1 MADTLRIIPLGGV
14 GEVGKN
20 ITVIEAAGE
29 ILVVDCGLAF
39 PDPEMLGI
47 DLVIPDATY
56 LAEKRDRVR
65 GDHPHPRPRGPHRR
79 RCRTSC
85 REIPG
90 TPIYATRLTE
100 GLVQG
105 KLREH
110 KLLDSTPLHVVE
122 PGREF
127 AVGVVPDHARSG
139 SATRSPTGSGTRST
153 RRSARSSTPATSSS
167 TTRRPTAGAPTSG
180 CIAEIGN
187 RGVEFLLSDSTRAE
201 KEGYTLSEATVGES
215 LHRLVGEAHGPRDRG
230 DLRQQHRPRPAGAST
245 PPWAHGR
252 KMVALGRSM
261 EQNTAIALERGYLD
275 DRDGTLVRKDQLQRL
290 PKEELVVMTT
300 GSQGEPMSG
309 LTRMSNRDHR
319 NITIEP
325 GDTVI
330 VSASPIP
337 GNEEAV
343 AKTIDNLF
351 KEGAMVHYEPLV
363 HCHVSGH
370 GSREELKLMLG
381 LVKPRHFIPVHGEYR
396 MLVQHG
402 LLAEGAGVDVDKIF
416 VLENGQVVEYDGK
429 RARMAGSVTAGAVL
443 VDGIAAIDGIDGV
456 VLRDRRMLASD
467 GVVMVALT
475 VDGARP
481 ASRSGQPDIVSR
493 GFLSDPDDPLLGAGA
508 RAPAGGAP
516 TAPRGRA
523 RGRGRLRQ
531 DEDPR
536 HAEPLLPPAHEAPA
550 DDPADRDGGL
560 SRVATRRR
568 ARARRRTTRR
578 RRQQAPFVLSG
589 RFVRE
594 ALALVLRLPRH
605 PERHRPLRARCR
617 GDRPALARRALD
629 HRWAGGSRSPRRCW
643 PASR

>member
-1 MADTLRIIPLGGV
+1 MSDSLRIIPLGGV

-20 ITVIEAAGE
+20 ITLIESGDE

-39 PDPEMLGI
+39 PEPEMLGI
-47 DLVIPDATY
+47 DLVIPDVTY
-56 LAEKRDRVR
+56 LEERRDRVKAILLTH
-65 GDHPHPRPRGPHRR
+65 GHEDHTGALPYVLPK
-79 RCRTSC
+79 
-85 REIPG
+85 IPG

-122 PGREF
+122 PGVEF
-127 AVGVVPDHARSG
+127 TVGRARITAFRVNHSIPDGVGYAITTPGGTVVHTGDFKFDHTPPDG
-139 SATRSPTGSGTRST
+139 
-153 RRSARSSTPATSSS
+153 RRADL
-167 TTRRPTAGAPTSG
+167 GL
-180 CIAEIGN
+180 IAEIGR
-187 RGVEFLLSDSTRAE
+187 RGVDFLLSDSTRAE

-215 LHRLVGEAHGPRDRG
+215 LHRLVGEAPGRVIVATFASNIGRV
-230 DLRQQHRPRPAGAST
+230 QQVIDAA
-245 PPWAHGR
+245 WAHGR
-252 KMVALGRSM
+252 QMVALGRSM

-275 DRDGTLVRKDQLQRL
+275 ARDGTLVKKEQLQRL
-290 PKEELVVMTT
+290 PKDKLVVMTT

-319 NITIEP
+319 NINIEP

-381 LVKPRHFIPVHGEYR
+381 LVKPRHFIPLHGEYR
-396 MLVQHG
+396 MLVQHA

-416 VLENGQVVEYDGK
+416 VLENGQVIEYDGEH
-429 RARMAGSVTAGAVL
+429 ARMAGSVAAGAVL

-475 VDGARP
+475 VDAKTGQP
-481 ASRSGQPDIVSR
+481 IGQPDLVSR
-493 GFLSDPDDPLLGAGA
+493 GFLSDPDDPLIGQA
-508 RAPAGGAP
+508 RSHLLDA
-516 TAPRGRA
+516 
-523 RGRGRLRQ
+523 LRQ
-531 DEDPR
+531 SRENQ
-536 HAEPLLPPAHEAPA
+536 HTAEPGFVKTKT
-550 DDPADRDGGL
+550 RDTL
-560 SRVATRRR
+560 SRFFHQRTKRR
-568 ARARRRTTRR
+568 
-578 RRQQAPFVLSG
+578 PMI
-589 RFVRE
+589 
-594 ALALVLRLPRH
+594 LPVVM
-605 PERHRPLRARCR
+605 EV
-617 GDRPALARRALD
+617 
-629 HRWAGGSRSPRRCW
+629 
-643 PASR
+643 

>member
-1 MADTLRIIPLGGV
+1 MSGSLRIIPLGGL

-20 ITVIEAAGE
+20 ITAIEADGE

-39 PDPEMLGI
+39 PEPEMLGI

-56 LAEKRDRVR
+56 LAEHRDQVR
-65 GDHPHPRPRGPHRR
+65 GIVLTHGHEDHTGSLPYVLP
-79 RCRTSC
+79 
-85 REIPG
+85 EIPG

-110 KLLDSTPLHVVE
+110 KLLDTTPLHVVE
-122 PGREF
+122 PGVEF
-127 AVGVVPDHARSG
+127 RVGSFRITPFRVNHSIPDGVGYAIETAYGTIVH
-139 SATRSPTGSGTRST
+139 TGDFKFDHTPPDG
-153 RRSARSSTPATSSS
+153 RRADL
-167 TTRRPTAGAPTSG
+167 GL
-180 CIAEIGN
+180 IAAIGN
-187 RGVEFLLSDSTRAE
+187 KGVDFLLSDSTRAE
-201 KEGYTLSEATVGES
+201 KEGYTLSESTVGES
-215 LHRLVGEAHGPRDRG
+215 LHRLVGEAPGRVIVATFASNIGRV
-230 DLRQQHRPRPAGAST
+230 QQVIDAA
-245 PPWAHGR
+245 WAHGR

-275 DRDGTLVRKDQLQRL
+275 ARDGTMVKKDQLQRL
-290 PKEELVVMTT
+290 RKEELVVMTT

-319 NITIEP
+319 NINIEP

-370 GSREELKLMLG
+370 ASREELKLMLG
-381 LVKPRHFIPVHGEYR
+381 LVKPKHFIPIHGEYR
-396 MLVQHG
+396 MLVQHA

-416 VLENGQVVEYDGK
+416 VLENGQVVDYDGE
-429 RARMAGSVTAGAVL
+429 RARMSGTVPAGAVL

-475 VDGARP
+475 VDVKTAQLI
-481 ASRSGQPDIVSR
+481 GQPDLVSR
-493 GFLSDPDDPLLGAGA
+493 GFLSDPEDPLMAQA
-508 RAPAGGAP
+508 RDHLVKALQQS
-516 TAPRGRA
+516 R
-523 RGRGRLRQ
+523 
-531 DEDPR
+531 EDQ
-536 HAEPLLPPAHEAPA
+536 HTAEPGFVKTKT
-550 DDPADRDGGL
+550 RDTL
-560 SRVATRRR
+560 SRFFHQHTKRR
-568 ARARRRTTRR
+568 
-578 RRQQAPFVLSG
+578 PMI
-589 RFVRE
+589 
-594 ALALVLRLPRH
+594 LPIVM
-605 PERHRPLRARCR
+605 EV
-617 GDRPALARRALD
+617 
-629 HRWAGGSRSPRRCW
+629 
-643 PASR
+643 

>member
-1 MADTLRIIPLGGV
+1 MSGSLRIIPLGGL

-20 ITVIEAAGE
+20 ITVIEADGE

-39 PDPEMLGI
+39 PEPEMLGI

-56 LAEKRDRVR
+56 LADHRDQVR
-65 GDHPHPRPRGPHRR
+65 GIVLTHGHEDHTGSLPYVLPK
-79 RCRTSC
+79 
-85 REIPG
+85 IPG

-122 PGREF
+122 PGVEF
-127 AVGVVPDHARSG
+127 SVGSFRITPFRVNHSIPDGVGYAIETAYGTIVH
-139 SATRSPTGSGTRST
+139 TGDFKFDHTPPDG
-153 RRSARSSTPATSSS
+153 RRADL
-167 TTRRPTAGAPTSG
+167 GL
-180 CIAEIGN
+180 IAAIGN
-187 RGVEFLLSDSTRAE
+187 KGVDFLLSDSTRAE
-201 KEGYTLSEATVGES
+201 KEGYTLSESTVGES
-215 LHRLVGEAHGPRDRG
+215 LHRLVGEAPGRVIVATFASNIGRV
-230 DLRQQHRPRPAGAST
+230 QQVIDAA
-245 PPWAHGR
+245 WAHGR

-261 EQNTAIALERGYLD
+261 EQNTAIALDRGYLD
-275 DRDGTLVRKDQLQRL
+275 ARDGTLVKKEQLQRL
-290 PKEELVVMTT
+290 RKEELVVMTT

-319 NITIEP
+319 NINIEP

-370 GSREELKLMLG
+370 ASREELKLMLG
-381 LVKPRHFIPVHGEYR
+381 LVKPKHFIPIHGEYR
-396 MLVQHG
+396 MLVQHA

-416 VLENGQVVEYDGK
+416 VLENGQVVEYDGE
-429 RARMAGSVTAGAVL
+429 RGRMSGTVPAGAVL

-475 VDGARP
+475 VDVKT
-481 ASRSGQPDIVSR
+481 GQLIGNPDLVSR
-493 GFLSDPDDPLLGAGA
+493 GFLSDPEDPIM
-508 RAPAGGAP
+508 
-516 TAPRGRA
+516 GRA
-523 RGRGRLRQ
+523 RDHLVQALQQSR
-531 DEDPR
+531 EDQ
-536 HAEPLLPPAHEAPA
+536 HTAEPGFVKTKT
-550 DDPADRDGGL
+550 RDTL
-560 SRVATRRR
+560 SRFFHQHTKRR
-568 ARARRRTTRR
+568 
-578 RRQQAPFVLSG
+578 PMI
-589 RFVRE
+589 
-594 ALALVLRLPRH
+594 LPIVM
-605 PERHRPLRARCR
+605 EV
-617 GDRPALARRALD
+617 
-629 HRWAGGSRSPRRCW
+629 
-643 PASR
+643 